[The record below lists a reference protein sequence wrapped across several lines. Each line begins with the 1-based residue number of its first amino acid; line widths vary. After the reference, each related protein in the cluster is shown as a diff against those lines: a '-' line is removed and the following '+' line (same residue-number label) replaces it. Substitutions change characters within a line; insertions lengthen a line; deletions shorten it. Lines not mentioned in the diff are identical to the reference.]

1 MSDGKI
7 KVDTAVIMAC
17 GTGTRMS
24 PLTFDTPK
32 SFLKARGE
40 VLIERQIRQLKEAG
54 VEEIIV
60 VVGYLKEKFEYLKQK
75 YNVKLVFNDEYKNT
89 NTLTTLYKV
98 SPYINGKS
106 FYICV
111 ADIYLT
117 ENIFHEYEKYSHFKC
132 IYIDHENDDW
142 ECVTNEESEIIKINR
157 HGKPG
162 YCMIGIGFFDA
173 EKGKILLKRC
183 EELYKRAGT
192 EKFYWEETIYEHF
205 DELKKFYLEKIPNG
219 VFNEFDTFEELK
231 AFSKEEDYGSKCLT
245 IVAKAMG
252 VKESDIENI
261 VVDNN
266 SLTNNTFI
274 FNVKTDSKKYIA
286 RVPGIGTDEYINR
299 ADEKKILEEL
309 QEYGV
314 TEKVVYCDENGYKIS
329 EYYEDIRK
337 MDINSEED
345 LKAAISCLKKIH
357 SLDIKISN
365 KSSLEEK
372 IKVYLDLIEKN
383 KIEIPDEIIRKQKE
397 VFEKIEYKNSLNRPV
412 RLCHGDFNPT
422 NVLFTKEGV
431 KIIDFE
437 YAIMSDPLIDIALFG
452 CYTGLD
458 KEKIMR
464 MYDIYENCTIEA
476 SVNENEIINKII
488 YKGLDVENKNKL
500 YEAYIEI
507 CAYYGYVW
515 GVVNEKLASA
525 DVAEYLAN
533 QRKLLGLV

>member
-1 MSDGKI
+1 MTEN
-7 KVDTAVIMAC
+7 KVKVNTAVIMAC

-54 VEEIIV
+54 VEEIII

-89 NTLTTLYKV
+89 NTLITLYKV

-111 ADIYLT
+111 ADIY
-117 ENIFHEYEKYSHFKC
+117 FKC

-157 HGKPG
+157 HGNPG

-183 EELYKRAGT
+183 EDLYKRAGT

-231 AFSKEEDYGSKCLT
+231 AFSKEEDYGSKCLS
-245 IVAKAMG
+245 IVAKSMG

-274 FNVKTDSKKYIA
+274 FNVKNDRKKYIA

-309 QEYGV
+309 QEYSV

-383 KIEIPDEIIRKQKE
+383 KIEIPDEIKRKQKE

-437 YAIMSDPLIDIALFG
+437 YSIMSDPLIDIALFG

-458 KEKIMR
+458 KEKIMQ
-464 MYDIYENCTIEA
+464 MYEMYENDGGEA
-476 SVNENEIINKII
+476 DVKEHMKNDASGKEDENLKT
-488 YKGLDVENKNKL
+488 L

-515 GVVNEKLASA
+515 AVVNEKLASA
-525 DVAEYLAN
+525 DVAKYLTN
-533 QRKLLGLV
+533 QRKLLGLAGRETNV